1 MVRYPFVSCMN
12 GGSST
17 STSPLME
24 ALRSTTA
31 VGPGRPLMAC
41 LMASWEAITAS
52 FGDAAM
58 AVYLVVERNMP
69 RRSGLPCSPATDWF
83 CGCRAFSP
91 SEVSVRTTMGEPL
104 EYASIM
110 PNSALEPMKRPVP

>member
-1 MVRYPFVSCMN
+1 MVSWMN

-17 STSPLME
+17 STSPLMD

-41 LMASWEAITAS
+41 LMASWDAITAS

-58 AVYLVVERNMP
+58 AVYLVVDLNIP
-69 RRSGLPCSPATDWF
+69 SRSGLPCSPATDWF
-83 CGCRAFSP
+83 WG
-91 SEVSVRTTMGEPL
+91 
-104 EYASIM
+104 
-110 PNSALEPMKRPVP
+110 